1 MKPYLTED
9 SLGEILK
16 LIYDEIPIRDKAYP
30 NHRFRPD
37 YRFEKE
43 KVIVEFDGYRHYS
56 VSSVILKDYRTT
68 KLMEEDGYKV
78 IRIPYFVQMSSE
90 IIELLFGKTIDYNQ
104 TFPHGF
110 IDKAA
115 LLPSD
120 FCSLGVERFMND
132 LDRFSIIKDDIIN
145 SMDKLVSSGKDFL
158 EVYPV
163 QYKR

>member
-16 LIYDEIPIRDKAYP
+16 LIYNEIPVRDKAYP
-30 NHRFRPD
+30 SHRFRPD

-68 KLMEEDGYKV
+68 KLMEDDGYKV
-78 IRIPYFVQMSSE
+78 IRIPYFVQMSSD
-90 IIELLFGKTIDYNQ
+90 IIKLLFNKDVEYAQ

-110 IDKAA
+110 VDKSA

-120 FCSLGVERFMND
+120 FCSIGVERFMDD
-132 LDRFSIIKDDIIN
+132 LNRFEIIEDEIIK
-145 SMDKLVSSGKDFL
+145 SMDELVSSGKDFL
-158 EVYPV
+158 EVYPL